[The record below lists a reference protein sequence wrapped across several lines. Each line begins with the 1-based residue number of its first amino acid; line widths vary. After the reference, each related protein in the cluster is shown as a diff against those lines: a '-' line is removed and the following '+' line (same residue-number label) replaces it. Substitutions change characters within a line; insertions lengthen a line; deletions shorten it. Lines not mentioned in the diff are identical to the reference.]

1 MDTTDSR
8 KEILVDQYLESSLES
23 VDLAEEKVT
32 AICSGMGFPDEETFR
47 FGYAVREAVVNA
59 VVHGNRYSANKRVH
73 FVVERQGATIEVS
86 IRDEGAGF
94 EAFQQADP
102 LAEENLLNQSGRGLT
117 LIRAFVDEFVVGPAG
132 NGGTKAV
139 LRKSATQPEQDSE
152 EAQQNQ

>member
-8 KEILVDQYLESSLES
+8 REILVDQFLESSLES
-23 VDLAEEKVT
+23 VDLAEEKVA
-32 AICSGMGFPDEETFR
+32 AICHQMGFPDEETFR

-73 FVVERQGATIEVS
+73 FVIERKGRTLEVS

-94 EAFQQADP
+94 EVQRQADP

-117 LIRAFVDEFVVGPAG
+117 LIRAFVDEFEVGAEA
-132 NGGTKAV
+132 NGGTRAV
-139 LRKSATQPEQDSE
+139 LRKSATQPEQNS
-152 EAQQNQ
+152 